1 MITFADRV
9 HEQRP
14 RLTKGDRTL
23 LDEILAH
30 PAEAPL
36 WRGEDLARRAGA
48 HPAAATRL
56 AQRLGYE
63 GYLEL
68 REDLRTEHNRRLAG
82 SGDRFRSEE
91 RDRGELG
98 VLESL
103 LDSEL
108 QSLSALM
115 RHVDQEQID
124 AVADRVVSAR
134 RIFVFGRGNATV
146 LAELVDRR
154 LRRFGIPAEN
164 LTGSGRDLA
173 ERILPLADDDLVLA
187 FAFRRAPRDLGPL
200 LGHVGAVGATSVL
213 VTDTLHTLDP
223 APTAVIS
230 APRGAQ
236 DGFAS
241 LAVPMTIANA
251 VVLAIAHRHSHL
263 TLPALD
269 RLDDLLPIFD

>member
-1 MITFADRV
+1 MITFSDRV

-23 LDEILAH
+23 LDEILAN

-36 WRGEDLARRAGA
+36 WRGEDLARRAGV

-63 GYLEL
+63 GYLQL
-68 REDLRTEHNRRLAG
+68 REDLRAEHNRRLAG
-82 SGDRFRSEE
+82 SGDRFRSEQ
-91 RDRGELG
+91 RGRGDQG

-103 LDSEL
+103 VDSEL
-108 QSLSALM
+108 QSLSSLM
-115 RHVDQEQID
+115 RHVDQAQID
-124 AVADRVVSAR
+124 AVADQIVAAR
-134 RIFVFGRGNATV
+134 RVFVFGRGNATV
-146 LAELVDRR
+146 LTELLERR

-173 ERILPLADDDLVLA
+173 EQILPLSAEDLVLA
-187 FAFRRAPRDLGPL
+187 FAFRRAPRDIGPM
-200 LGHVGAVGATSVL
+200 LGHVAAVGATSVL

-230 APRGAQ
+230 APRGSQ

-241 LAVPMTIANA
+241 LTVPMTIANA
-251 VVLAIAHRHSHL
+251 VVLSIAERHSHL

-269 RLDDLLPIFD
+269 RLDDLLPLFD